1 MVHVAAIDLGA
12 TSGRVMLGRVEH
24 DSLELTEVAR
34 FEHRPV
40 RVADGLHW
48 SVLGLFGSALSGLA
62 RASHDAT
69 IESVGVDSWGV
80 DYGLLRQ
87 GSLLQVPF
95 SYRDER
101 TLHGQR
107 LVDDVLSQP
116 ELYARCGL
124 QRQPFTTVNQL
135 SVDRERG
142 ALGLADRM
150 LLLPDLFT
158 YWLTGMEVAER
169 TNASTTGLTGLDR
182 AWDLELASMLGVD
195 ASLLPELV
203 DPGSTVG
210 PILESVREHAGIHGM
225 PTVRT
230 VASHDTASA
239 VAAVPMGPRAGYV
252 SSGTWSLV
260 GVEIGA
266 PIATTEALEA
276 GFTNEAGVDGRTRF
290 LKNVMGLWLLSETM
304 RTWEA
309 AGEHVDLAE
318 VLDAAGRVRADV
330 PTFDP
335 TDELFY
341 TPGDMPQ
348 RIRSWCDERGIRP
361 PEGKAELVRSI
372 LASLAEAYA
381 ATFRD
386 AARIS
391 GVPVERIHVVGGG
404 SRNALLC
411 QLTADASGLP
421 VEAGPVEATA
431 IGNVLV
437 QARALG
443 AIDGDLEAMREI
455 VRAAYPPVVYEPR
468 TA

>member
-1 MVHVAAIDLGA
+1 MVHLAAVDLGA
-12 TSGRVMLGRVEH
+12 TSGRVMLARVG
-24 DSLELTEVAR
+24 DGAFELTEVAR

-48 SVLGLFGSALSGLA
+48 SVLGLFGSALAGIA
-62 RASHDAT
+62 KASHDVR

-80 DYGLLRQ
+80 DYGLLRG

-142 ALGLADRM
+142 VLELADRM

-158 YWLTGMEVAER
+158 YWLTGEEVAER
-169 TNASTTGLTGLDR
+169 TNASTTGLTSLDR
-182 AWDLELASMLGVD
+182 EWDPELAAMLGID
-195 ASLLPELV
+195 AALLPELV
-203 DPGSTVG
+203 DPGTTVG
-210 PILESVREHAGIHGM
+210 PVLEAVREQSGIDGA
-225 PTVRT
+225 PQVRT
-230 VASHDTASA
+230 VGSHDTASA
-239 VAAVPMGPRAGYV
+239 VAAVPMRDGAGYI

-260 GVEIGA
+260 GVETGA
-266 PIATTEALEA
+266 PIATPEALDA

-309 AGEHVDLAE
+309 SGERVDLGE
-318 VLDAAGRVRADV
+318 LLDAAARVSWQV
-330 PTFDP
+330 PIFDP

-341 TPGDMPQ
+341 TPGDMPS
-348 RIRSWCDERGIRP
+348 RIHRWCLEHDLRP
-361 PEGKAELVRSI
+361 PAGKAELVRSI

-381 ATFRD
+381 TTFRD
-386 AARIS
+386 AERLTGRA
-391 GVPVERIHVVGGG
+391 VKRIHVVGGG

-411 QLTADASGLP
+411 QLTADATGRP

-443 AIDGDLEAMREI
+443 AVDGDLEALREI
-455 VRAAYPPVVYEPR
+455 VRAAYPPTVYEPR
-468 TA
+468 R